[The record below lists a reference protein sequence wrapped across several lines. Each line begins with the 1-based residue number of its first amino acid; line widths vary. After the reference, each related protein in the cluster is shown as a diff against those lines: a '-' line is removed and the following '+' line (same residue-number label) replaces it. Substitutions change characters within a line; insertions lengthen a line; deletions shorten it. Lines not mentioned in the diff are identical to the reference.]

1 MLYLILYITAFL
13 VTTIIYVI
21 LYGSKRREFPFFG
34 EKFHEL
40 PTYYIRSLKIIPSLI
55 AVFFVIFTAPRYDYF
70 YILVIMAFI
79 FTFLGDIGIIIK
91 NLLGLAIYLF
101 THIFFSIAYITQ
113 LIQFSIKPIGTYSI
127 ISVGIILYITVI
139 SLLFRFLKV
148 NLKEKYNRTT
158 IIILSVFFYLAIL
171 SIHII
176 TAAILVLNYYITS
189 KGIIVIIFG
198 AVLYLVS
205 DISIFIREASEKQ
218 KYSVLLITLTYYL
231 ALFCLSLIT
240 QFY

>member
-21 LYGSKRREFPFFG
+21 LYSSKKREFPLFG
-34 EKFHEL
+34 EKFHEI
-40 PTYYIRSLKIIPSLI
+40 PDNYIRSLKIVPSLI
-55 AVFFVIFTAPRYDYF
+55 VVFFVIFSAPRYDYF
-70 YILVIMAFI
+70 YILIIIAFV
-79 FTFLGDIGIIIK
+79 FTLLGDIGIIVK

-113 LIQFSIKPIGTYSI
+113 LNQFSIKPIGTYSI
-127 ISVGIILYITVI
+127 ISAGIILYIVVI
-139 SLLFRFLKV
+139 SLLFRFLRV

-158 IIILSVFFYLAIL
+158 IIILAVFLYLAIL

-176 TAAILVLNYYITS
+176 TAAILILNYYITS

-198 AVLYLVS
+198 AILYFIS
-205 DISIFIREASEKQ
+205 DVSIFVREASEKQ
-218 KYSVLLITLTYYL
+218 EYSVLQITLTYYL